1 MIRGKDTGIA
11 PKRSDQNGIAL
22 EVDVT
27 GLPRRSAMTAA
38 DIDRALRAAIEA
50 AAVSGARTR
59 KLSGEALIRFLIAAE
74 GGSLAKELHRA
85 GINVTPA
92 AITQWSSTL

>member
-1 MIRGKDTGIA
+1 
-11 PKRSDQNGIAL
+11 
-22 EVDVT
+22 
-27 GLPRRSAMTAA
+27 MTAG

-74 GGSLAKELHRA
+74 GGSLAKELHY
-85 GINVTPA
+85 VLSFD
-92 AITQWSSTL
+92 AIIWKLTCQC